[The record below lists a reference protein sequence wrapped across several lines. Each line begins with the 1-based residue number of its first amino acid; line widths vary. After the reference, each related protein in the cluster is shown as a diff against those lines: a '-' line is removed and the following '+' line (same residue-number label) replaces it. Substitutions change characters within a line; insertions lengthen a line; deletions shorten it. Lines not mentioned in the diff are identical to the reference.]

1 LKDSLGRSI
10 NYLRISVTDLCNLR
24 CQYCMPQSGIT
35 KKKHEEML
43 TIEEMLEL
51 AGIFV
56 SMGINKI
63 RLTGGEPLLKKGILA
78 LTESIALLN
87 GLKDFSLTTNG
98 VLLKDNA
105 EALKKAGLHRV
116 NISLDTL
123 NPEKYKYI
131 TRGGDLAN
139 VLEGMKQAMR
149 VGLEPVKINVVL
161 IGGFNDNEIADFAE
175 LTKEGFEVRFIELM
189 PVGEATQWSLN
200 QFIPNTTV
208 LERIDL
214 KSVKS
219 NDYSSPARYYEIAGA
234 KGRIGL
240 INPMTCKFCQSCNRI
255 RITSDGKLKTCL
267 HSNHEVDL
275 KKALRENGDVKGLIQ
290 KTILQKPEA
299 HLLENKEYLEK
310 NMNQIGG

>member
-1 LKDSLGRSI
+1 MKDSLGRSI